1 MAEANVETPGQLRRL
16 VGWTLVASLCV
27 AAFTAIVA
35 IMSGDFDDTD
45 GRVIAT
51 SVVFGISAAVAGSG
65 AALRY
70 RDSALLRTLGI
81 ATIGLTAASFLLFVF
96 ALWDEEQTENAWR
109 WFGCVGFATLA
120 ASHASLVLG
129 GLRMTDTRTVRT
141 LAETSIVLAVV
152 DATVAILVVAD
163 AVRDVDEDA
172 AKVVAVLVVLLVLT
186 SALQPILRRLQRA
199 PESAHA
205 TTRGV
210 LAAEVLAAADRIEA
224 LNADPAVR
232 SAEIRRECER
242 LRELARTYER

>member
-1 MAEANVETPGQLRRL
+1 MAPRAATVGSLRRA

-35 IMSGDFDDTD
+35 IASGDFDDTD

-65 AALRY
+65 GALRF
-70 RDSALLRTLGI
+70 RSSAMLRALGLG
-81 ATIGLTAASFLLFVF
+81 TVGLTAASFVLFVF
-96 ALWDEEQTENAWR
+96 ALWDEGQTDEAWR

-129 GLRMTDTRTVRT
+129 ALRTTDSAAVRT
-141 LAETSIVLAVV
+141 LAEASIVLAVV
-152 DATVAILVVAD
+152 DATVAVLVVSE
-163 AVRDVDEDA
+163 VVEDVDEGA

-186 SALQPILRRLQRA
+186 TALQPILRRLQRDA
-199 PESAHA
+199 PGVTRESL
-205 TTRGV
+205 GS
-210 LAAEVLAAADRIEA
+210 LAAEVVAATDRIEA
-224 LNADPAVR
+224 LNADPGNR

-242 LRELARTYER
+242 LRELARTHER